1 MVLSAEYVGKTSF
14 FGDNTPLPIESGYA
28 IVLGFGAFF
37 SVVTTVLVYLD
48 KYANGT
54 EHTSEFF
61 NTAGRSVKTGLTA
74 SVIVSQWTW
83 AATLL
88 QSSNVAWNYGVSG
101 PFWYASGATIQV
113 LLFGILAIEV
123 KRRARTAHTVCE
135 MVLARW
141 GKGAH
146 ITFLCFALMAN
157 VIVTSMLLLGG
168 AATVNALTGVD
179 TNLASFL
186 IPWGVILYTAAG
198 GLKAT
203 FMASYLHTAIIFI
216 VLVVCVYTVYVK
228 NFSSDLIYTG
238 LQTVAGYTEAQC
250 QQIFSQGT
258 STFFEKGKYAC
269 GPVSENEGGSYL
281 TMLSGGGTKF
291 GIINIVGNF
300 GTVFVDQSYWQ
311 SAIAAKPTSAHKGYL
326 LGGLVW
332 FTIPFA
338 LATSLGL
345 CAVALQLPISS
356 AEAGAGLVPP
366 AVATHLF
373 GSFGS
378 VMMAVMLFMAITST
392 GSAEGIAVSSLVTYD
407 IYKTYINP
415 QCTGKQALLVSKV
428 VVVVFGLLMGGL
440 GVALNYMGLNLGWV
454 YQFMGNAIGS
464 AVVPLWNLLMWK
476 KANATGA
483 IVAAWGG
490 MILALSTWLIV
501 CQAEFGE
508 ITVDNLGTLNPNLAG
523 NIVALASSALIHA
536 AFSFMSPQNYDFESM
551 GKIEMLEQDMSGLDE
566 QDYTNEFLDAAK
578 WWIQKWGWGFTI
590 IMVLFWPLLS
600 LPAGVFTQD
609 YFAFWVFISIAWS
622 FVATFVIIV
631 LPIHEVRGF
640 NRRVLDAG
648 ELEMHGAPA
657 SAQYPRLPS
666 AAFPKAYENYGG
678 GLPGGTVFSR
688 MASPNLSPSPGI
700 SPVPPRCGG
709 GGFCADAGWAS
720 SKLPVRFR
728 LGGSFAGE
736 EEDDLHEILKQVA
749 QGHISL
755 QTAVGLLEAPFGS
768 DQGAARG
775 ALRPAVPAVPAELL
789 DSPLTNG
796 LCQAASFPSDQVALA
811 VSTVS
816 AHVDLPRKQTAIQRI
831 DRQSKAALAHP
842 AGSPPPVVTE
852 GFEDL
857 DPSCKG
863 CGVRKMQL
871 KVLAE
876 QVVTLSESVMKLAG
890 VTPSSQDRPVQ
901 EAGSQRKR
909 WQKTFYE
916 ILI

>member
-1 MVLSAEYVGKTSF
+1 MVMSAEYAGKTSF
-14 FGDNTPLPIESGYA
+14 FGDNTPLPVESGYA
-28 IVLGFGAFF
+28 IILGFGAFF
-37 SVVTTVLVYLD
+37 SVLTTILVYLD

-123 KRRARTAHTVCE
+123 KRRAPTAHTVCE
-135 MVLARW
+135 MVRARW

-146 ITFLCFALMAN
+146 ITFLIFALLAN

-216 VLVVCVYTVYVK
+216 VLVICVYTVYIK
-228 NFSSDLIYTG
+228 NFSSDFIYER
-238 LQTVAGYTEAQC
+238 LQAVAGYSTAQC
-250 QQIFSQGT
+250 QSIFSSGGA
-258 STFFEKGKYAC
+258 TFFEAGKYAC
-269 GPVSENEGGSYL
+269 GPVPENERGSYL
-281 TMLSGGGTKF
+281 TMLSGGGAKF

-311 SAIAAKPTSAHKGYL
+311 SAIAAKPTSAHKGYF

-345 CAVALQLPISS
+345 CAVALQLPISFS
-356 AEAGAGLVPP
+356 EASSGLVPP

-407 IYKTYINP
+407 IYKTYLNP
-415 QCTGKQALLVSKV
+415 KCTGKQALLISKI

-454 YQFMGNAIGS
+454 YKFMGNAIGS

-490 MILALSTWLIV
+490 MILALATWLV
-501 CQAEFGE
+501 ACRLEFGE
-508 ITVDNLGTLNPNLAG
+508 ITIDNLGTLNPNLAG
-523 NIVALASSALIHA
+523 NVVALASSALIHA
-536 AFSFMSPQNYDFESM
+536 VFSFVSPQNYDFDSM
-551 GKIEMLEQDMSGLDE
+551 GKIEMLEHDMSGLNE
-566 QDYTNEFLDAAK
+566 QDYTTDFLDAAK
-578 WWIQKWGWGFTI
+578 RWIQKWGWGFTI
-590 IMVLFWPLLS
+590 LMVLIWPLLS
-600 LPAGVFTQD
+600 LPAGVFTKD

-631 LPIHEVRGF
+631 LPIQESMDSILGVCWWMFGKE
-640 NRRVLDAG
+640 G
-648 ELEMHGAPA
+648 
-657 SAQYPRLPS
+657 
-666 AAFPKAYENYGG
+666 PKTEK
-678 GLPGGTVFSR
+678 
-688 MASPNLSPSPGI
+688 I
-700 SPVPPRCGG
+700 
-709 GGFCADAGWAS
+709 
-720 SKLPVRFR
+720 
-728 LGGSFAGE
+728 
-736 EEDDLHEILKQVA
+736 
-749 QGHISL
+749 
-755 QTAVGLLEAPFGS
+755 
-768 DQGAARG
+768 
-775 ALRPAVPAVPAELL
+775 AE
-789 DSPLTNG
+789 
-796 LCQAASFPSDQVALA
+796 
-811 VSTVS
+811 
-816 AHVDLPRKQTAIQRI
+816 
-831 DRQSKAALAHP
+831 P
-842 AGSPPPVVTE
+842 AGA
-852 GFEDL
+852 DL
-857 DPSCKG
+857 
-863 CGVRKMQL
+863 
-871 KVLAE
+871 
-876 QVVTLSESVMKLAG
+876 
-890 VTPSSQDRPVQ
+890 
-901 EAGSQRKR
+901 
-909 WQKTFYE
+909 
-916 ILI
+916 